1 MEAIT
6 NAKRTRQRPLL
17 SGDERVVVIDV
28 NTKDGQCV
36 RRYAIR
42 DVCLDYWRGKSGLD
56 EYDAWTRDTK
66 RRAVFHCRAAA
77 ERELASIQRIREG
90 GRPCKQ

>member
-6 NAKRTRQRPLL
+6 NAKKTSQLTLL

-28 NTKDGQCV
+28 KTTDGLSV
-36 RRYAIR
+36 KKYAIR

-66 RRAVFHCRAAA
+66 RRAVFHSRAAA
-77 ERELASIQRIREG
+77 ERELTSIQRIRKG
-90 GRPCKQ
+90 KQ

>member
-1 MEAIT
+1 MD
-6 NAKRTRQRPLL
+6 AKRTRQRPLL

-28 NTKDGQCV
+28 NTKDGLSV
-36 RRYAIR
+36 KRYAIR

-66 RRAVFHCRAAA
+66 RRAVFHSCAEA

-90 GRPCKQ
+90 KQPCKQ